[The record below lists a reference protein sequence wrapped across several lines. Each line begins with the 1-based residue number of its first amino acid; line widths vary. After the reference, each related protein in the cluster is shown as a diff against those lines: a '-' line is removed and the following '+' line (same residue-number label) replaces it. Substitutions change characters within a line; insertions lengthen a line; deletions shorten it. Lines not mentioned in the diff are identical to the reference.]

1 MPAQTPEQCDA
12 LFAANLSS
20 GDLEALL
27 ALYEP
32 GACLVQQNAPPA
44 RGTAALRQRLAAF
57 VAIHPVYTSQVV
69 KVINADDNL
78 AMLYSDWTVTANSIP
93 LSGKAIQIVRRQ
105 SDGTW
110 MFVVDDPFG
119 RN

>member
-1 MPAQTPEQCDA
+1 MPAQTPEQCFA
-12 LFAANLSS
+12 LFAAKFNSGNLE
-20 GDLEALL
+20 GLL

-32 GACLVQQNAPPA
+32 GACLVQQNGPPA
-44 RGTAALRQRLAAF
+44 RGTAVLRQRLAAF
-57 VAIHPVYTSQVV
+57 VAIHPVYTSQVAR
-69 KVINADDNL
+69 VIDADDNL
-78 AMLYSDWTVTANSIP
+78 AMLYSEWTLTANATT

-110 MFVVDDPFG
+110 KIVVDDPFG